1 MDNTQNKFDSSF
13 PDTPIKIDLT
23 TGTPNKID
31 TCTSN
36 TPNKMDAY
44 QEEKERTLFV
54 SNIDER
60 VTEELLYELM
70 IQAGPVENVVIKRPD
85 KHYPYAFVIF
95 EDEESVP
102 YAIAMFKGTEL
113 FDRAL
118 TLKPRDH
125 TDQERRIYAAANQIE
140 LTPSSPIM
148 PQLNPMPVIPPQFQS
163 TTIVQFRQ
171 HYDPHQIPMHVSG
184 RPSLLGMPPMPL
196 MHTPSPLAYLNVHAR
211 MVLNSMMMG
220 QVVNYQPNPHA
231 AGSYIPSLATL
242 PHPPVRIV
250 HPPLPPP
257 STEMNGWRGN

>member
-1 MDNTQNKFDSSF
+1 MENAPNKLDSSF

-31 TCTSN
+31 MG
-36 TPNKMDAY
+36 TPNRMDAY

-85 KHYPYAFVIF
+85 KHSPYAFVIF

-140 LTPSSPIM
+140 LTPTSPIM

-171 HYDPHQIPMHVSG
+171 HFDPHRIPMHVSG

-196 MHTPSPLAYLNVHAR
+196 MHTQSPLAYVNVHAR
-211 MVLNSMMMG
+211 MVLNSIMMAAPIG

-231 AGSYIPSLATL
+231 AGSYIRSLATL
-242 PHPPVRIV
+242 PYP
-250 HPPLPPP
+250 PPP
-257 STEMNGWRGN
+257 SGTEMNGWRSGN